1 MKKFTLP
8 LIIITAIAVI
18 TAPETVLAGVNGNH
32 KISFFDVPTLGEW
45 GLIGTAA
52 VLGAAGLYSILKR
65 K

>member
-8 LIIITAIAVI
+8 LIIITAIAAI
-18 TAPETVLAGVNGNH
+18 TAPETVLAGINGAAQ
-32 KISFFDVPTLGEW
+32 FYVPTLGEW

-52 VLGAAGLYSILKR
+52 ALGAAGLYSILKR